1 MKPVHSFCVILRKC
15 SAEDLNGRDTMNT
28 PDSLIETTVNIEGV
42 PVVESSLST
51 DLPEP
56 LNSALA
62 VVSSPGRVYPDAS
75 AYGFVVS
82 NRKKVDK
89 NLSI

>member
-1 MKPVHSFCVILRKC
+1 
-15 SAEDLNGRDTMNT
+15 MNT
-28 PDSLIETTVNIEGV
+28 TDSLIETTVNIEGV

-75 AYGFVVS
+75 AYDFVVS